1 MTKSER
7 QVIGTLAMQITVQAK
22 ARYALHHRV
31 RTRILS
37 DLGTDGVTTLN
48 QKLTNWWD
56 LPRLADFQAEVK
68 KALKC
73 EIPVRDRDGWEDY
86 LRERKAEHE
95 GFTREIIRLETELNE
110 RVYALFDLT
119 PDEIKLIEESTK
131 YRYGEV

>member
-1 MTKSER
+1 MNQPDGEA
-7 QVIGTLAMQITVQAK
+7 IGNLATQITTQAK
-22 ARYALHHRV
+22 ARYTLHQRV

-37 DLGTDGVTTLN
+37 DLGTDSATTLN
-48 QKLTNWWD
+48 QKLTHWWD

-68 KALKC
+68 KALKR
-73 EIPVRDRDGWEDY
+73 EIPVRDRDDWDDY

-95 GFTREIIRLETELNE
+95 AYTREIVRMETELNE

-119 PDEIKLIEESTK
+119 LDEIKLIEESTK